1 MKAVVYLLNKTVDVL
16 YIVITKYPI
25 MSVKYV
31 ALLGLFIVLA
41 GCDRSKPKP
50 ISNNITKTTVVVNG
64 HKDSVINNPQ
74 KNYGNATVSEPC
86 VKVLIGVIQLTKNY
100 KMLTTKVDPQNLI
113 YNVNWITSSKPV
125 AIGDNGQ
132 IVNGMAV
139 DIKLKDDGS
148 QKKLT
153 TFLYNNENARI
164 YMLNSQ
170 NKYDVDSKVDPA
182 SLKQI
187 RNACFWGVASSK

>member
-1 MKAVVYLLNKTVDVL
+1 MNIK
-16 YIVITKYPI
+16 PI
-25 MSVKYV
+25 
-31 ALLGLFIVLA
+31 ALLALFIGLA
-41 GCDRSKPKP
+41 ACNNSKPKP
-50 ISNNITKTTVVVNG
+50 VSNNITKTIVIVNG
-64 HKDSVINNPQ
+64 KKDSVINNPQ

-86 VKVLIGVIQLTKNY
+86 VKCLIGVIQRTKNY
-100 KMLTTKVDPQNLI
+100 KILTAKVEPQNII

-125 AIGDNGQ
+125 VIGDSNK

-139 DIKLKDDGS
+139 DVDLKEEGS
-148 QKKLT
+148 KKKLT
-153 TFLYNNENARI
+153 TFLYNNESEAI
-164 YMLNSQ
+164 YLLNSQ